1 MTDKKVALKA
11 IKIALLGDSE
21 VGKTALCRALMDYN
35 FEPEVISTIGNVKL
49 EKKYKLKDGN
59 EIKLILWD
67 TAGQERFRSI
77 ALNSLKAVMGLIVVF
92 DVTKRDSFKN
102 LTLWLNEIKENL
114 HDPFLVLFGN
124 KIDKEKKDWQ
134 VTHEEALDFA
144 SERDMVYF
152 ETSAK
157 TKAGIDEGFS
167 YLINEVYEK
176 IIGTISENENKEKE
190 NIIILENPEE
200 KKESKEEEEEYTYGC
215 FGRKKKKKK
224 KNNKNTKEKK
234 EEKI

>member
-124 KIDKEKKDWQ
+124 KI
-134 VTHEEALDFA
+134 
-144 SERDMVYF
+144 
-152 ETSAK
+152 
-157 TKAGIDEGFS
+157 GISSNF
-167 YLINEVYEK
+167 
-176 IIGTISENENKEKE
+176 
-190 NIIILENPEE
+190 
-200 KKESKEEEEEYTYGC
+200 
-215 FGRKKKKKK
+215 
-224 KNNKNTKEKK
+224 
-234 EEKI
+234 

>member
-102 LTLWLNEIKENL
+102 LTMYIKNPMAIG
-114 HDPFLVLFGN
+114 HGVF
-124 KIDKEKKDWQ
+124 II
-134 VTHEEALDFA
+134 
-144 SERDMVYF
+144 
-152 ETSAK
+152 SA
-157 TKAGIDEGFS
+157 
-167 YLINEVYEK
+167 
-176 IIGTISENENKEKE
+176 
-190 NIIILENPEE
+190 
-200 KKESKEEEEEYTYGC
+200 
-215 FGRKKKKKK
+215 
-224 KNNKNTKEKK
+224 
-234 EEKI
+234 